1 MKMPLGTVAPDLRI
15 TLPAGGVVLS
25 TAQAIRLAD
34 ELAYKAYLRQSAE
47 RDERRAAARARRH
60 QSMRK
65 AA

>member
-1 MKMPLGTVAPDLRI
+1 MKMPPFTISPDLRL
-15 TLPAGGVVLS
+15 TLPSNGVVLS

-34 ELAYKAYLRQSAE
+34 ELAYKAYLRQSTE